1 MNVNICCCSFGM
13 YAQLMFEKLLQS
25 TGRTFYTMIT
35 QTIGAVINIVLD
47 PILIFGWF
55 GMPGMGVMGAAIAT
69 VFGQMVAAV
78 IAIIF
83 NMRKKKI

>member
-1 MNVNICCCSFGM
+1 
-13 YAQLMFEKLLQS
+13 
-25 TGRTFYTMIT
+25 MIT

-83 NMRKKKI
+83 NMRKNKDIKFKFGRFKPEKQSFGRYMPLVFRLLSCRQ